1 MASTVYQD
9 DPERV
14 REHLR
19 RMATGDWFVFETFA
33 ADGSLAIGVAQGI
46 PDPSLVLVVYER
58 LTKAVADAAAQGL
71 ARWHHGQGR
80 NIALD

>member
-33 ADGSLAIGVAQGI
+33 ADGSLAIGVA
-46 PDPSLVLVVYER
+46 LVVYER

-71 ARWHHGQGR
+71 AGWHHGQGR